1 MADIRVLIVDDD
13 PDLRELLSASL
24 REAGYHPLTAATA
37 REALEIISGS
47 NGGLGAVV
55 ADLKMPG
62 EDGLW
67 LLERVKERW
76 PRTPII
82 ILTGYGSVD
91 SAVRAM
97 KAGASDFLLK
107 PCSTKLLLKVLEKS
121 LTSGPGRPL
130 LPEAPEL
137 LTNDPKMFAILER
150 IKLVAESK
158 ATVLIQGESGT
169 GKELVA
175 CLIHRLSDRRSGP
188 FVAVNCA
195 AIPENL
201 LEAELFGYEKGAFTG
216 AQTRKPG
223 KFELAHQGTLL
234 LDEVSEM
241 ALPLQ
246 AKLLR
251 AIQEGEIDRLGGH
264 RPVKIDVRIVA
275 TTNRNMEAYVQEGRF
290 REDLYFRL
298 NVIPLKIPPLRE
310 RPGDIP
316 LLAEHFARLFAR
328 AYGRPF
334 EGFAP
339 GVMDFLKGLP
349 WPGNVRE
356 LKNAIERAVLLSREG
371 VITLGALFPD
381 DLPETQTEDKDQD
394 SKLPLKTLKELEQEM
409 IIRALEASGGNR
421 TKAAEILGISVRT
434 LRNKLQE
441 LRSQG
446 IQL

>member
-1 MADIRVLIVDDD
+1 MERPKVLIVDDD
-13 PDLRELLSASL
+13 PSL
-24 REAGYHPLTAATA
+24 RDLLGECLAQAGLDPSGAATA
-37 REALEIISGS
+37 EEAL
-47 NGGLGAVV
+47 GLLEKELPAAVL

-62 EDGLW
+62 EGGLW
-67 LLERVKERW
+67 LLAKIKDRW
-76 PRTPII
+76 PHLPVV

-91 SAVRAM
+91 VAVEAM

-107 PCSTKLLLKVLEKS
+107 PCSPQLLVKVLKKALS
-121 LTSGPGRPL
+121 CVRPQAII
-130 LPEAPEL
+130 PEAPEL

-150 IKLVAESK
+150 VKMVAESK

-169 GKELVA
+169 GKELIA
-175 CLIHRLSDRRSGP
+175 CLIHRLSDRRKGP
-188 FVAVNCA
+188 FVAINCA

-216 AQTRKPG
+216 ANARKPG

-251 AIQEGEIDRLGGH
+251 VLQEGEIDRIGG
-264 RPVKIDVRIVA
+264 REPVKVDVRIVA
-275 TTNRNMEAYVQEGRF
+275 TTNRDMESYVREGHF
-290 REDLYFRL
+290 REDLFFRL

-310 RPGDIP
+310 RRGDIR
-316 LLAEHFARLFAR
+316 LLAEHFARQFSGF
-328 AYGRPF
+328 YGRPF

-339 GVMDFLKGLP
+339 GVLEVLEGLP

-356 LKNAIERAVLLSREG
+356 LKNVIERAVLLSKEG

-381 DLPETQTEDKDQD
+381 EEIPRASGQPAEGQAP
-394 SKLPLKTLKELEQEM
+394 PLKTLKELEQEM

-434 LRNKLQE
+434 LRNKLQG
-441 LRSQG
+441 LREMG
-446 IQL
+446 LNL